1 MTSGF
6 KYFSS
11 VMYGEI
17 PYICLLVLNLNTRSG
32 EKELYIYIYNFDL
45 VVRSFVILT
54 LEYVPVVLKI
64 EVSL

>member
-1 MTSGF
+1 
-6 KYFSS
+6 
-11 VMYGEI
+11 MYGEI

-32 EKELYIYIYNFDL
+32 EKELYIYNFDL

>member
-32 EKELYIYIYNFDL
+32 EKELYIYNFDL

>member
-6 KYFSS
+6 KYCSS

-32 EKELYIYIYNFDL
+32 EKELYIYNFDL